1 MGNGNL
7 KHWRRH
13 WRTSECETSGLW
25 QAVQVGGH
33 PRHRRARHWRICEH
47 SRHFR
52 GEEGQVIS
60 TLIVTLP
67 VLMLIFLVFFT
78 LTVTQ
83 ASSIAQTAADAAV
96 LRIQE
101 HDALRS
107 LPPDDPATSAD
118 ERKLAFIELVR
129 SDRLIQEGRSEVYR
143 RLCPSNRWIVGDS
156 CSDWGYNWPLYD
168 EYDESEQRIDC
179 LGTPPD
185 RQDPNATARV
195 PPPRG
200 DNADGYLYN
209 WPDVKVWIAFPNF
222 PLPGRNDANNDGHPE
237 LICRFNPLSDI
248 EPGDERWQQMM
259 SYPLETWRV
268 VVLVEVRPV
277 IPGLMN
283 FFVGDTD
290 QGPLQS
296 VQTDALQRQAISCG
310 PLFLSG
316 SPDLWKC

>member
-1 MGNGNL
+1 MRQANLSYIEAQQYSELSGEGGSGNFRY
-7 KHWRRH
+7 WRTRC
-13 WRTSECETSGLW
+13 WRTSQS
-25 QAVQVGGH
+25 
-33 PRHRRARHWRICEH
+33 
-47 SRHFR
+47 R

-83 ASSIAQTAADAAV
+83 ASSVAQTAADAAV

-168 EYDESEQRIDC
+168 GSTGNPPYDDC
-179 LGTPPD
+179 LGNAPD

-222 PLPGRNDANNDGHPE
+222 PLPGRNADD

-248 EPGDERWQQMM
+248 EPGDQRWQQMM